1 MSVKIVFIHK
11 EGDKNVPTTYRF
23 LLLVDMQRRIAHG
36 QCRFNMHGLK
46 CINSPKIR
54 GNCSVQAG
62 K

>member
-1 MSVKIVFIHK
+1 MRVNKIDLGQKCANNLSI
-11 EGDKNVPTTYRF
+11 
-23 LLLVDMQRRIAHG
+23 LVDMQGRIARG